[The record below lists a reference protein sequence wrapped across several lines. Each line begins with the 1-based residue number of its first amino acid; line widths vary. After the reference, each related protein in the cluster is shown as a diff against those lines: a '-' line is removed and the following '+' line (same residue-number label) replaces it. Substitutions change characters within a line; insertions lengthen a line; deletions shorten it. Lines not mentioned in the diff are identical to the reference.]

1 MLKVL
6 LLSGALALTA
16 ASAEAA
22 TVFSDNFNS
31 DTPGLNSPGDTY
43 FSSTSPSNNVPN
55 IASID
60 IIGSGPSGT
69 SFDLLP
75 GNGYYVDLDG
85 SSGYGNKPLAGQ
97 LTYKGTFAP
106 GNYTLVFELAGN
118 QRGAGAQTTEVLAGN
133 VSQTYALVPSSQ
145 GFTTEVIHFTSTGSD
160 NGLQFDEIGPLPTFG
175 SDQQGNLLDN
185 VTVFSA
191 VPEPATWAMML
202 LGFFGMAFAIRSN
215 RRSTLRVA

>member
-6 LLSGALALTA
+6 LLSSALALTA

-22 TVFSDNFNS
+22 TVFTDNFNS
-31 DTPGLNSPGDTY
+31 DTPSLNSTGDA
-43 FSSTSPSNNVPN
+43 FFLSTSPSYNKPN
-55 IASID
+55 EASID

-69 SFDLLP
+69 SFDILP

-106 GNYTLVFELAGN
+106 GNYVLTFDLAGN
-118 QRGAGAQTTEVLAGN
+118 QRGAGAQTTEVLAGT
-133 VSQTYALVPSSQ
+133 SSTTFALIPSSQ
-145 GFTTEVIHFTSTGSD
+145 GFTTETIDFTATATS
-160 NGLQFDEIGPLPTFG
+160 NILQFDEIGPLPTLG

-185 VTVFSA
+185 VSVISA
-191 VPEPATWAMML
+191 VPEPATWAMMI

-215 RRSTLRVA
+215 RRSNLRLA

>member
-22 TVFSDNFNS
+22 TVFTDNFNS
-31 DTPGLNSPGDTY
+31 DTPRLNSPGDAFFT
-43 FSSTSPSNNVPN
+43 STSPATNIPN
-55 IASID
+55 PASID
-60 IIGSGPSGT
+60 IIGSGPNGDM
-69 SFDLLP
+69 FDLP
-75 GNGYYVDLDG
+75 AGKGHGYYVDLDG
-85 SSGYGNKPLAGQ
+85 STGSGNEPSSGQ
-97 LTYKGTFAP
+97 LTYNSTFAP
-106 GNYTLVFELAGN
+106 GKYVLTFDLAGN
-118 QRGAGAQTTEVLAGN
+118 QRGAGASTTEVLAGEGRATN
-133 VSQTYALVPSSQ
+133 YTLSSATPFTQETIYFTATAANDKLV
-145 GFTTEVIHFTSTGSD
+145 F
-160 NGLQFDEIGPLPTFG
+160 NEIGPNFA

-185 VTVFSA
+185 VSVSA

>member
-16 ASAEAA
+16 ATAEAA

-31 DTPGLNSPGDTY
+31 DTPSLNWKGDTY
-43 FSSTSPSNNVPN
+43 FTSTTLPARYSAPGP
-55 IASID
+55 ASTD
-60 IIGSGPSGT
+60 LIGSGAGGT

-85 SSGYGNKPLAGQ
+85 SSGNGNLPYAGQ
-97 LTYKGTFAP
+97 LTYTGTFAP
-106 GNYTLVFELAGN
+106 GKYVVTFDLAGN
-118 QRGAGAQTTEVLAGN
+118 QRGAPAQSLDLVAG
-133 VSQTYALVPSSQ
+133 SGSTQYTDVPSTQ
-145 GFTTEVIHFTSTGSD
+145 GFTKETFYFTATAAQNS
-160 NGLQFDEIGPLPTFG
+160 LQFSELGP

-185 VTVFSA
+185 VSVSA

>member
-16 ASAEAA
+16 ATAEAA

-31 DTPGLNSPGDTY
+31 DTPGTNSPGDA
-43 FSSTSPSNNVPN
+43 FFASTSPSYNVPN

-60 IIGSGPSGT
+60 IIGSGASG
-69 SFDLLP
+69 SFFDLLP
-75 GNGYYVDLDG
+75 NNGYYVDLDG

-97 LTYKGTFAP
+97 LTYKGTFLP
-106 GNYTLVFELAGN
+106 GNYVLTFELAGN
-118 QRGAGAQTTEVLAGN
+118 QRGAGAQTTEVLAGT
-133 VSQTYALVPSSQ
+133 SSTTFAFVPSTQ
-145 GFTTEVIHFTSTGSD
+145 GFTTETIDFTATAAS
-160 NGLQFDEIGPLPTFG
+160 NILQFDEIGPLPTLG

-185 VTVFSA
+185 VSVISA

-215 RRSTLRVA
+215 RRSALRVA